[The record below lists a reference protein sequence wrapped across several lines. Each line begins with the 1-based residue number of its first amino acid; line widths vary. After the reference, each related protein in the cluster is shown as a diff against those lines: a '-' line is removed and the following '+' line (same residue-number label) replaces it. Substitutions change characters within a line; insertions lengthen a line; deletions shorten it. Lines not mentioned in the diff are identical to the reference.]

1 MATTATVGEF
11 ISFNHQKQQHPN
23 IVKLRPG
30 VVRRNRPE
38 LEPDRQFVDKAPAAE
53 APPEMAAKKKPAKR
67 NITDEDRAVAVARV
81 EKLIGAG
88 NATMKAVADVAKE
101 LGVSESSIYNWRTAA
116 NKSAGKP
123 GKPGR
128 KAKARKVSNGK
139 ATNGAPPRRL
149 SKLDQAIAEHM
160 KESPLD
166 VVLDMLRYA
175 DKARSMLGDG
185 SRKRLLAELTTR
197 LS

>member
-11 ISFNHQKQQHPN
+11 VSFNHKLRDQHQN

-38 LEPDRQFVDKAPAAE
+38 LEPDRQFVDTTPPPAEPA
-53 APPEMAAKKKPAKR
+53 PEMAGKKKVGKR
-67 NITDEDRAVAVARV
+67 NITAEDRAVAVARV
-81 EKLIGAG
+81 NKLAEAG

-101 LGVSESSIYNWRTAA
+101 LGVSESAVYNWRTAA

-123 GKPGR
+123 GKPAR
-128 KAKARKVSNGK
+128 KAKARKVSNG
-139 ATNGAPPRRL
+139 AAPRR